1 MSDTKRAKA
10 LALLFA
16 QVRLGNADAQ
26 VRFSR
31 FKARFPEARGLM
43 VAQTLLDVGRSLQV
57 FYYGD
62 KQYLSKAVTQA
73 MLDAETAFAKGDYD
87 RAEHLTKVVV
97 AIVGRDA
104 KNFAADPEKW
114 VQKCNAVR

>member
-10 LALLFA
+10 LAFLFA

-73 MLDAETAFAKGDYD
+73 MFGAETAFGKGDYD
-87 RAEHLTKVVV
+87 RAEHLTRVVV
-97 AIVGRDA
+97 AIVERDA

-114 VQKCNAVR
+114 VQKWNAVR